1 MQDGA
6 VPPLESRKVELPSLL
21 IRADVSNVNEQDR
34 SVELVFSTG
43 APVER
48 YDWRREERYIETLSL
63 DPVHIRMGRLQ
74 RGVSVL
80 DSHNGYALRS
90 VIGRTTPNTATLKK
104 AEGRVRARFSKRDDV
119 TPLWRDIL
127 DGIVQDASIG
137 YRVYRYEEIP
147 AKGSGL
153 PTRNAIDWEPFE
165 VSMVS
170 VPADAGAGIRG
181 DKNESLNA
189 CEIVLS
195 TRMDHM
201 DMNLPKVGDRV
212 KVIVPPHEEG
222 QTEGVVRQVIDGAL
236 GIEFDGMPGMVHHW
250 YVPSEVMVTEAAA
263 MPTEEGRKQDAM
275 APGEPI
281 VPKEKTV
288 IEQRSDTI
296 VEKVPADV
304 PVKPPA
310 PTEQERATIA
320 ERTRTQGI
328 ITACRA
334 AMLPSSYSDKL
345 IADGVSLLDARGQVL
360 DELQRRGG
368 DDRVPD
374 PRPPGDGVIEVGDS
388 ALVHQRAGIE
398 AALLHRIAP
407 QHFKLED
414 VGRRYMG
421 TSLMDFADIYLRAAG
436 LDTRGIHKM
445 ERAGMALQKRGG
457 MHSTSDFPS
466 LLADVT
472 AKTLRAAYEAAPQ
485 TFLPISQQKNLTD
498 FKPSKQLQLGE
509 APALLIVGEGGEFQH
524 GTIGEGKE
532 QFQLATYGRIFAI
545 TRQAL
550 VNDDLNA
557 FAEVPGGFGKAA
569 RNLESQLAWAQI
581 TTVPNLMGDGVTL
594 FDAAAHFNYDS
605 VGNAITIAS
614 LGEGRASMRAQ
625 KGLDGSTILNLFP
638 RFLIVPAAL
647 ETVAEQFVAALTP
660 NQASQVNAFGPQGR
674 TPLTVIVEPRLD
686 AASESAW
693 YLACDPAQAPVLYY
707 GVLDGQTGPTVEQEL
722 GFEIDGLKIK
732 CRHDVAFKA
741 ADFRAIYKNV
751 GGVS

>member
-1 MQDGA
+1 MQDA
-6 VPPLESRKVELPSLL
+6 ALPPLGSRKVELPSLL

-48 YDWRREERYIETLSL
+48 YDWRREERYMETLSL
-63 DPVHIRMGRLQ
+63 DPAHIRMGRLQ

-137 YRVYRYEEIP
+137 YRVHRYEEIP
-147 AKGSGL
+147 AKGGGL

-181 DKNESLNA
+181 DKNESLNT
-189 CEIVLS
+189 CEIVPA
-195 TRMDHM
+195 TRAEAATAASD
-201 DMNLPKVGDRV
+201 
-212 KVIVPPHEEG
+212 
-222 QTEGVVRQVIDGAL
+222 QT
-236 GIEFDGMPGMVHHW
+236 P
-250 YVPSEVMVTEAAA
+250 PSEDRGEAS
-263 MPTEEGRKQDAM
+263 TTT
-275 APGEPI
+275 PGA
-281 VPKEKTV
+281 KEKTV
-288 IEQRSDTI
+288 DDKRSETI
-296 VEKVPADV
+296 VEQVPADA
-304 PVKPPA
+304 PVKPPT

-320 ERTRTQGI
+320 ERERVQGI
-328 ITACRA
+328 MHACRA

-345 IADGVSLLDARGQVL
+345 IADGVSLLDARGKAL
-360 DELQRRGG
+360 DEMQRRGG

-374 PRPPGDGVIEVGDS
+374 PRPPGDGVVEVGDS